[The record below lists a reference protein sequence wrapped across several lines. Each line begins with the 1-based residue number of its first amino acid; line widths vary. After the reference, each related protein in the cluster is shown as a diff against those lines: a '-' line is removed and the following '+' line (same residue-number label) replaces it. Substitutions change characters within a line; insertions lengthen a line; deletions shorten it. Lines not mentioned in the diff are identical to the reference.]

1 MQIHLVLF
9 EPEIPPNTGN
19 IIRLCANTGAQLHL
33 IHPLGFEWGDK
44 RLRRAGLDYYEW
56 ADVQHHD
63 SLPGFI
69 EQVQFTRLLAF
80 SVRGTRLY
88 TDICYRAG
96 DALLLGPETRGLP
109 QTLLDRLP
117 TEHVVRIPRQKQV
130 RSLNLSNAAA
140 VVLYEA
146 WRQLGFDGGV

>member
-1 MQIHLVLF
+1 MGGRSAPRVLA
-9 EPEIPPNTGN
+9 GVYRAR
-19 IIRLCANTGAQLHL
+19 II
-33 IHPLGFEWGDK
+33 
-44 RLRRAGLDYYEW
+44 
-56 ADVQHHD
+56 
-63 SLPGFI
+63 
-69 EQVQFTRLLAF
+69 
-80 SVRGTRLY
+80 

-109 QTLLDRLP
+109 QTLLDGLP
-117 TEHVVRIPRQKQV
+117 MEHVLRIPRQKQV